1 METHGV
7 DVLPALT
14 EVYGSLPDGA
24 RLTQLAGDAS
34 TRTYYRFETDGGQP
48 RTLIVMHLPPD
59 PLGSD
64 EGGGEEVSELPFLSV
79 QRLLASRGVPVPEIH
94 AVDIPRRVVL
104 LQDLGADTF
113 FDVLHRTEAAG
124 WGELYGR
131 AIDLLA
137 DMHGACAR
145 PEAHVV
151 YGRSF
156 DRGLLRWELEHFRQ
170 WGLEALGVELAGDD
184 RRAMDDCFDA
194 LVDCLLQDPQG
205 FAHRDY
211 QSRNLMVQPD
221 GSLIVIDFQDAL
233 QGPRTYDL
241 VALLCDSYVELP
253 LPLQLQMLAR
263 YCERAR
269 IEVAH
274 RDEFVRAFWRVAVQ
288 RKLKDAGRFVFID
301 QVRGNADFLQW
312 FPRSI
317 RYVARALAQLGDY
330 GALEGVLQRVIP
342 GFPDD
347 VGVPRAQTG
356 ARAGT
361 PLR

>member
-1 METHGV
+1 MDTHGV
-7 DVLPALT
+7 DVLPALVQ
-14 EVYGSLPDGA
+14 VYGALPDGA

-34 TRTYYRFETDGGQP
+34 TRTYYRFECDAATP
-48 RTLIVMHLPPD
+48 RSLILMHLPPD

-64 EGGGEEVSELPFLSV
+64 EGGSGAVAELPFLSV
-79 QRLLASRGVPVPEIH
+79 QRLLAARGVPVPTIH

-113 FDVLHRTEAAG
+113 FDVLHRSEPSQ
-124 WGELYGR
+124 WSELYGR
-131 AIDLLA
+131 AVDVLA
-137 DMHGACAR
+137 RMHATCAK
-145 PEAHVV
+145 PEAHPV
-151 YGRSF
+151 YERSF
-156 DRGLLRWELEHFRQ
+156 DRTLLRWEFDHFRQ
-170 WGLEALGVELAGDD
+170 WGLEALGSKLSEDD
-184 RRAMDDCFDA
+184 RLALDTCFDA
-194 LVDCLLQDPQG
+194 LVEQLVTDPQG

-253 LPLQLQMLAR
+253 LELQLQMVER
-263 YCERAR
+263 YCEQADIAVDDRPA
-269 IEVAH
+269 
-274 RDEFVRAFWRVAVQ
+274 FVDAFWRVAVQ

-301 QVRGNADFLQW
+301 QVRGNPNFLQW

-317 RYVARALAQLGDY
+317 RYVGRALAQLGEY
-330 GALEGVLQRVIP
+330 PTLVSALQRLVP

-347 VGVPRAQTG
+347 AAVPARQTG
-356 ARAGT
+356 ARADAH
-361 PLR
+361 LR